1 MKYNCCCHLKLKGI
15 GHFLHATDELASDRV
30 RLIGTSPI
38 LHREDGF
45 AVIQVEEDR
54 VESIGRAVNIRACL
68 QRFLKVLAL
77 PDSHLRMRQTIFD
90 YSFVLK
96 MIKDAADMCEGGN
109 VMWQHMLRKAQVL
122 ALVTEVTERMKA
134 KLACGSQHVTASSLE
149 VVTFIFEAAHALLQN
164 SMQVKSRMSN
174 IRKTIEKLLLNFTPP
189 PCQCRKTPRTA
200 AISPST

>member
-122 ALVTEVTERMKA
+122 ALVTEVTERMKD